1 MSKNIL
7 LTGPPGCGKTTIIRQ
22 VVAMY
27 PGKAGGFY
35 TRETRQEGKRTG
47 FEIVTLGGRTAPL
60 ANVNF
65 PKIFRVGKYG
75 VDLQG
80 LEEVGIPTLT
90 RAMRDNCLV
99 VIDEIGP
106 MELFSH
112 LFREAVTKAL
122 DGPCKVL
129 GTIYLKNLPFTDEI
143 KARPD
148 VQIVEVR
155 PDMREE
161 LLPQLLEQLSE

>member
-1 MSKNIL
+1 
-7 LTGPPGCGKTTIIRQ
+7 
-22 VVAMY
+22 MY
-27 PGKAGGFY
+27 PGNAGGFY

-47 FEIVTLGGRTAPL
+47 FEIVTLGGRSAPL

-80 LEEVGIPTLT
+80 LEEVGIPSLS

-112 LFREAVTKAL
+112 LFREAVIKAL
-122 DGPCKVL
+122 DGSCNVL

-143 KARPD
+143 KSRSD
-148 VQIVEVR
+148 VQIIEVK
-155 PDMREE
+155 PDSREE
-161 LLPQLLEQLSE
+161 LLPLILEKLSA